1 MLNIFFLFLFCL
13 LDSSI
18 IFVKFPQALS
28 LMPAPSVWA
37 VLFFLMMLFLSMN
50 SQVSPFQ
57 ALPAEIPHAPATSL
71 NHACRLKRRFL
82 RSFQSIGEPLGRQNL
97 AVWSDTL
104 TFDFCIPSLSMLT
117 AWPRPSSTCSRSSC
131 AGHTAESCWSW
142 PSPWSVSSWGCRSSQ
157 RWAAGEGT
165 CKMGSDAMNVGSAQ
179 RQFQLVNKFRAAK
192 VCSAELVHVRPTY
205 FVRLLKCS
213 FLPFTAASASLSKCS
228 FFFLSNFPGGREPY
242 DNNGLVQRS
251 LSRVALHR
259 HL

>member
-1 MLNIFFLFLFCL
+1 M
-13 LDSSI
+13 
-18 IFVKFPQALS
+18 
-28 LMPAPSVWA
+28 
-37 VLFFLMMLFLSMN
+37 
-50 SQVSPFQ
+50 
-57 ALPAEIPHAPATSL
+57 
-71 NHACRLKRRFL
+71 
-82 RSFQSIGEPLGRQNL
+82 
-97 AVWSDTL
+97 AVWSDML

-165 CKMGSDAMNVGSAQ
+165 RKMGSDAMNVGSAQ

-192 VCSAELVHVRPTY
+192 VCSAELAHVGPTD
-205 FVRLLKCS
+205 FVRSPSGVAEMQFSS
-213 FLPFTAASASLSKCS
+213 FYSSLGFSEQMF
-228 FFFLSNFPGGREPY
+228 FFFLSDFPGGREPY

-251 LSRVALHR
+251 LRRVALHR